1 MNDTVVVFHVL
12 VLAVTTVVTAIL
24 AGYAWR
30 RSEHGTRSFA
40 ALMAVF
46 TLYSGAHLIGL
57 LALYEPLRLLIDKVQ
72 WIGTALVPLFWILFA
87 LEYTGSEQLATK
99 RSIGLLSV
107 VPVLT
112 ILIVLTNP
120 WHGLMWVRN
129 ALEPAA
135 GLALLDQ
142 EFGPWFWVYVVYTY
156 GLILVGTALLVRLAW
171 VSEQLYLDQSILLF
185 VGAVAPMIA
194 SVLTVSGLSPLQNP
208 TLDMTP
214 YAFVV
219 SGSTFGYAIFRY
231 RLFDIVPATRQL
243 GRRSAIQDLD
253 EGVVIVD
260 TDRRVIY
267 CNPTASELLD
277 ATPDEVLGQS
287 IQSVVRTESLD
298 FDTDDALSTFERDG
312 SVYEVRTS
320 PIRNRRDDLV
330 GHTLLISDIT
340 ERERRERQLKRQRDE
355 LRWLKELNS
364 VLRGVNRVLAS
375 ATSREEIERSVCN
388 RLAEGGLYQTACIAD
403 IPTWSG
409 DADRW
414 TIAGDQG
421 DPREL
426 SALLSGDDI
435 QDGGRSAIEI
445 SAEDEAGS
453 WAVVPLV
460 YRRTVYGVLGL
471 RADRELSAETEMH
484 EREVLTE
491 LGLTIGHA
499 INAVE
504 NRQLLS
510 DGTTVELELQSSDEN
525 APLLRATLET
535 GHSLELNAIVTDGHR
550 GDTAYIETAGRPNRV
565 ADALK
570 QSSDGGCR
578 VVQADDQGGI
588 VEWIVPERSLI
599 GIVAGR
605 GLNVLRLTATEDRI
619 EYTIEVP
626 SEREVRRLVDELQR
640 AFPETRLEAKRQR
653 DPTQSLD
660 DGEALSETA
669 VDELTDRQREALEVA
684 YRAGYFEWPRESS
697 AEEVA
702 ETLDISR
709 PTFQG
714 HLRKA
719 EDALLKHLFDTEE
732 SRSRKER

>member
-1 MNDTVVVFHVL
+1 MNDTVVAFHVL
-12 VLAVTTVVTAIL
+12 VLAATTVVTAVL

-30 RSEHGTRSFA
+30 RAEHGTRSFA

-46 TLYSGAHLIGL
+46 TIYSGAHLLGL
-57 LALYEPLRLLIDKVQ
+57 LTLHEPFRLLIDKVQ
-72 WIGTALVPLFWILFA
+72 WIGTALVPLFWLLFA
-87 LEYTGSEQLATK
+87 MEYTGSEQLVT
-99 RSIGLLSV
+99 RTSVGLLSV
-107 VPVLT
+107 VPALT
-112 ILIVLTNP
+112 ILLVWTNP
-120 WHGLMWVRN
+120 WHGLMWVHN
-129 ALEPAA
+129 ALDPVA

-156 GLILVGTALLVRLAW
+156 GLILAGTGLLVRLAW

-194 SVLTVSGLSPLQNP
+194 SVLTVSGLSPLRDP
-208 TLDMTP
+208 TLDLTP

-219 SGSTFGYAIFRY
+219 TGTTFGYAIFRH

-243 GRRSAIQDLD
+243 GRRSAIQDLE

-267 CNPTASELLD
+267 CNPAASELLD
-277 ATPDEVLGQS
+277 AAPDEVLGRS
-287 IQSVVRTESLD
+287 IRSIVDAESLD
-298 FDTDDALSTFERDG
+298 FDTDDALSKFERDG

-330 GHTLLISDIT
+330 GHTLLISDVT
-340 ERERRERQLKRQRDE
+340 ERKRRERQLRRQRDE
-355 LRWLKELNS
+355 LQWLQELNS
-364 VLRGVNRVLAS
+364 VIRGVNRVLAS
-375 ATSREEIERSVCN
+375 AASREEIERAVCDH
-388 RLAEGGLYQTACIAD
+388 LAESGLYQTACVAD

-414 TIAGDQG
+414 TVAGDPC
-421 DPREL
+421 DPDKL

-435 QDGGRSAIEI
+435 QDGGRSAIDVPTADG
-445 SAEDEAGS
+445 SGS

-460 YRRTVYGVLGL
+460 YRRTVYGALGL
-471 RADRELSAETEMH
+471 RADRELSAETETH

-510 DGTTVELELQSSDEN
+510 DGTTVELELRSSDED
-525 APLLRATLET
+525 APLLDATLET
-535 GHSLELNAIVTDGHR
+535 GSRLELSAIVTDGGR
-550 GDTAYIETAGRPNRV
+550 GDTAYVETTDRPNRV
-565 ADALK
+565 ADALEGA
-570 QSSDGGCR
+570 SDGGCR
-578 VVQADDQGGI
+578 VIQTDDRGGLI
-588 VEWIVPERSLI
+588 EWTVPERSLI

-605 GLNVLRLTATEDRI
+605 SLNVLRLTATEDRI
-619 EYTIEVP
+619 ECSVEVP
-626 SEREVRRLVDELQR
+626 SEREMRSLVDELQR

-660 DGEALSETA
+660 CGTALAETA
-669 VDELTDRQREALEVA
+669 AEELTDRQREALEVA

-697 AEEVA
+697 AEDVA

-709 PTFQG
+709 PTLQG

-719 EDALLKHLFDTEE
+719 EDTLLANLFDSGE
-732 SRSRKER
+732 SR